1 MNKVESLN
9 HYEQL
14 GLISMIYENLRN
26 IREEKGYTQTDV
38 ADILNISRQQYQLYE
53 SGKRDIPIKFVKKL
67 ASIYKVS
74 ADYLLECTDD
84 LQESADVESDLDE
97 YSFRKL
103 TERLADA
110 YEEAEKLNENY
121 KRIQTKFN
129 KEASKLL
136 LNSPS
141 SIEWLLT
148 QYKRNIL
155 KYTTE
160 LENLLFMSTK

>member
-1 MNKVESLN
+1 MV
-9 HYEQL
+9 
-14 GLISMIYENLRN
+14 YENLRK

-38 ADILNISRQQYQLYE
+38 AEILNMKRQQYQLYE
-53 SGKRDIPIKFVKKL
+53 SGKREIPIKFVKQL
-67 ASIYKVS
+67 ATIYKVS
-74 ADYLLECTDD
+74 TDYLLECT
-84 LQESADVESDLDE
+84 SDLEDNEVTDSDDE
-97 YSFRKL
+97 YSFRSL

-129 KEASKLL
+129 RESSKLL

-148 QYKRNIL
+148 QYKRTIL

-160 LENLLFMSTK
+160 LENLLFMNSK